1 MSQFLDEA
9 GLALFWKKVKAQ
21 LPYDP
26 NVPQTV
32 AERNTH
38 LVEKDITSMYE
49 DGSLFDNI
57 GTGDFDGINP
67 GNYFNATVNNL
78 SGTATN
84 FTFVVLELDRY
95 YGKDDNTGN
104 SKTQHHIVVTPKGTT
119 MFGGDYMNDSDSM
132 LKPINT
138 GGYVG
143 SDMFK
148 TIIPKVDSALQS
160 TFGNC
165 LKTVSLYLSNTGFQQ
180 KPYTY
185 ESTLVRSYLF
195 TEYEVT
201 GVIQYD
207 DEKYTA
213 YPQYAAL
220 KLKNSLLDGVAYWTR
235 SICGANGFCYINTA
249 HKSYHPVYRRGV
261 PPEMK
266 AVRPAFL
273 LGDSGILLDDSGN
286 EAA

>member
-1 MSQFLDEA
+1 MTQFLDEA
-9 GLALFWKKVKAQ
+9 GLNLFWKKVKAK

-26 NVPQTV
+26 NEPQTV

-49 DGSLFDNI
+49 DGSLFENI
-57 GTGDFDGINP
+57 ESGHFDGINP

-95 YGKDDNTGN
+95 YGMTGNTGT
-104 SKTQHHIVVTPKGTT
+104 SKTIHHIVVTPKGTT
-119 MFGGDYMNDSDSM
+119 MFGGDYMNASDSM
-132 LKPINT
+132 AKPTNT

-143 SDMFK
+143 SDMFT
-148 TIIPKVDSALQS
+148 TIIPKVDSALNS
-160 TFGNC
+160 TFGAR
-165 LKTVSLYLSNTGFQQ
+165 LQTVSLNLSNTGYNQ

-185 ESTLVRSYLF
+185 VNTLVKSYLF
-195 TEYEVT
+195 TEYEVI
-201 GVIQYD
+201 GNNVYD
-207 DEKYTA
+207 DENYTA

-235 SICGANGFCYINTA
+235 SICGANGFCYIDTD
-249 HKSYHPVYRRGV
+249 HTSYHPVYKRGV

-266 AVRPAFL
+266 AVRPVFL
-273 LGDSGILLDDSGN
+273 LGHEI
-286 EAA
+286 